1 MSTRP
6 VIPVA
11 AASAEPDFSPEQL
24 RALRCLVGE
33 MIPASAQYQVPGADD
48 ETIFADIVAT
58 LRPHARLASDA
69 LDALAQAAGG
79 CLADLQGAA
88 RADAITAFRA
98 GRAALVSLLVSVT
111 VQCYYR
117 DDRVMRSL
125 GMEPRPPFPQG
136 FEVEQ
141 GDWSLL
147 EPVKARAP
155 MYRRAP

>member
-6 VIPVA
+6 VIPV
-11 AASAEPDFSPEQL
+11 SAEPAQPSLGPEQL

-33 MIPASAQYQVPGADD
+33 MIPASAEYQVPGADD

-88 RADAITAFRA
+88 RATPSPRS
-98 GRAALVSLLVSVT
+98 GRAA
-111 VQCYYR
+111 
-117 DDRVMRSL
+117 
-125 GMEPRPPFPQG
+125 PR
-136 FEVEQ
+136 
-141 GDWSLL
+141 WC
-147 EPVKARAP
+147 RCW
-155 MYRRAP
+155 